1 MGKQKLYSKLAS
13 KADEHSSLE
22 NFLQVKNLQQQ
33 TQENLALR
41 GKNNRHTNSF

>member
-1 MGKQKLYSKLAS
+1 MSKQKLQSKLAG

-22 NFLQVKNLQQQ
+22 SFLQVKNLQQQ
-33 TQENLALR
+33 TQDNFAVR